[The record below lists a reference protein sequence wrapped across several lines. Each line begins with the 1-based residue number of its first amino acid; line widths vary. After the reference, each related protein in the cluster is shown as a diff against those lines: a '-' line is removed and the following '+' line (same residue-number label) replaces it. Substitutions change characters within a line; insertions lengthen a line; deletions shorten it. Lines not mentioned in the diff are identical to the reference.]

1 MWGIYHL
8 KTGVR
13 TAGPVTKLHC
23 TKIVLTPA
31 YPSAGRALAAA
42 PVSVLHQHI
51 HETPAL
57 LPTGPACSQQQY
69 LMPLRRKFGPVSCRV
84 FNRLSHGRE
93 CPIPGGL
100 LFPGNKWLSGSGCW
114 LLERPAQLLSL
125 STSHLLSQQLATSP
139 CFCKTV
145 RETCSWSAS
154 MSSHT
159 AHSSPFPL
167 PLLFL
172 NQRGIFPVGSHPAR
186 SHSFVPSQNV
196 SWETT
201 WS

>member
-1 MWGIYHL
+1 M
-8 KTGVR
+8 R
-13 TAGPVTKLHC
+13 RLHC
-23 TKIVLTPA
+23 CQLALPA
-31 YPSAGRALAAA
+31 PSSSTSCRCGENL
-42 PVSVLHQHI
+42 V
-51 HETPAL
+51 
-57 LPTGPACSQQQY
+57 QY
-69 LMPLRRKFGPVSCRV
+69 LVEYSTDYHMGE
-84 FNRLSHGRE
+84 N
-93 CPIPGGL
+93 
-100 LFPGNKWLSGSGCW
+100 
-114 LLERPAQLLSL
+114 AQSLGACYSQEINGYQVQVVGYSRDLLLSL